1 MVILI
6 KQGGDFMLVG
16 IPREIKDNENRVA
29 IVPAGVDAL
38 VKRGH
43 QVLIETNAGMG
54 SGITDDEYKAV
65 GAEIVATAAEVYER
79 AEMIMKVKEP
89 LPVEYGYFREGQV
102 IFTYLH
108 LAPEPDL
115 TRAMLDSKVVGIA
128 YETVQL
134 PDNSLPLLSPMSE
147 IAGRMSVQVGA
158 HFLEKTNGGAG
169 VLLGGVAGVPPAK
182 VLIVGGGT
190 VGTNAAKVAVGM
202 GAQVTLVDININRLR
217 YLDEIFQGRITTL
230 MSNSFN
236 IARAVKEADLVI
248 GAVLIPG
255 AKTPVLV
262 TEEMV
267 KTMSPGSV
275 LVDVA
280 IDQGGSIE
288 TMDRITS
295 HSDPIF
301 IKHGVV
307 HYCVPNIPG
316 AVARTATFALTNATL
331 PYALQIANK
340 GWKQAVRDNQALA
353 KGVNVAS
360 GMVTYE
366 AVAKALNYPYHPL
379 EEVL

>member
-1 MVILI
+1 MLI
-6 KQGGDFMLVG
+6 GV
-16 IPREIKDNENRVA
+16 PREIKDNENRVA

-38 VKRGH
+38 VRAGH
-43 QVLIETNAGMG
+43 KVLVETNAGLG
-54 SGITDDEYKAV
+54 SGITDEEYKAA

-89 LPVEYGYFREGQV
+89 LPPEYPLMREGQV
-102 IFTYLH
+102 VFTYLH
-108 LAPEPDL
+108 LAAEPEL
-115 TRAMLDSKVVGIA
+115 TKAMVDSNVIGIA

-147 IAGRMSVQVGA
+147 IAGRMSVQIGA
-158 HFLEKTNGGAG
+158 HYLEKTHGGAG

-182 VLIVGGGT
+182 VLVLGGGT
-190 VGTNAAKVAVGM
+190 VGTNAARIAVGM
-202 GAQVTLVDININRLR
+202 GAQVTLVDINVNRLR
-217 YLDEIFQGRITTL
+217 YLDEIFGGRIITL
-230 MSNSFN
+230 MSNSYN

-255 AKTPVLV
+255 ARTPVLV

-295 HSDPIF
+295 HSNPIF

-340 GWKQAVRDNQALA
+340 GWKQAVKDNPALA
-353 KGVNVAS
+353 KGVNIAA
-360 GMVTYE
+360 GAVTYE
-366 AVAKALNYPYHPL
+366 AVAKALDYPYHPL

>member
-1 MVILI
+1 MLI
-6 KQGGDFMLVG
+6 GV
-16 IPREIKDNENRVA
+16 PREIKDNENRVA

-38 VKRGH
+38 VRAGH
-43 QVLIETNAGMG
+43 KVLVETNAGLG
-54 SGITDDEYKAV
+54 SGITDEEYKAA

-89 LPVEYGYFREGQV
+89 LPPEYPLMREGQV
-102 IFTYLH
+102 VFTYLH
-108 LAPEPDL
+108 LAAEPEL
-115 TRAMLDSKVVGIA
+115 TKAMVDSNVIGIA

-147 IAGRMSVQVGA
+147 IAGRMSVQIGA
-158 HFLEKTNGGAG
+158 HYLEKTHGGAG

-182 VLIVGGGT
+182 VLVLGGGT
-190 VGTNAAKVAVGM
+190 VGTNAARIAVGM
-202 GAQVTLVDININRLR
+202 GAQVTLVDINVNRLR
-217 YLDEIFQGRITTL
+217 YLDEIFGGRIITL
-230 MSNSFN
+230 MSNSYN

-255 AKTPVLV
+255 ARTPVLV

-307 HYCVPNIPG
+307 HYACPISR
-316 AVARTATFALTNATL
+316 AVARTATL
-331 PYALQIANK
+331 P
-340 GWKQAVRDNQALA
+340 
-353 KGVNVAS
+353 
-360 GMVTYE
+360 
-366 AVAKALNYPYHPL
+366 
-379 EEVL
+379 